1 MLVTAFVAPGTA
13 RAEISYA
20 QELKSKAFQ
29 QLSEGIETYK
39 KGDAKHA
46 IELLLQVTTRAL
58 NSFRAFYYLGLAYRA
73 DRQYTKAIEVLS
85 FALELDPTHL
95 QAHVDLGDAY
105 LKRGDTDEALVEY
118 HRALSVQQ
126 GYAPAWDGLGRTAEA
141 VGDDEKAVEHFKK
154 SIDLNPGFPDAS
166 LNLGDLYLRRDRLR
180 DAVELFLK
188 AIAVRPDFA
197 AAYNRLGV
205 AYSRQRLANEAIA
218 ALRKAAE
225 LEKGNPW
232 HPFTIGQIEM
242 DLGDLSQATRDFD
255 AALALDANYLE
266 AYAAKAKLL
275 RRLGDF
281 QTAVSLLDEA
291 LQHPSEDEKL
301 KREIAEQRDA
311 MKAEGEAHRDLTAK
325 ASAGTATP
333 DELRKLAELQAS
345 MGDFAGA
352 AATFSPV
359 TPEADGAAAPD
370 LFRLGYYSLRAGSY
384 EKAEAAF
391 AKLRE
396 ARPSSVSTLLNLA
409 LSLQGQGKSASAM
422 LVLEE
427 AKRLAPDDVPVLLA
441 LGNSQIQAGLFE
453 EAAATFSAALE
464 KSADFP
470 GRARVETILKSLA
483 TRVPGRP
490 SPEAKSASP
499 PAPSGG
505 GRP

>member
-1 MLVTAFVAPGTA
+1 MATALVVALLAPSTP

-29 QLSEGIETYK
+29 QLSEGIETYR
-39 KGDAKHA
+39 KGDAKRA
-46 IELLLQVTTRAL
+46 IDILLQVTTRAL
-58 NSFRAFYYLGLAYRA
+58 NSFRAFYYLGLSYKA
-73 DRQYTKAIEVLS
+73 DRQYTKAIDILS
-85 FALELDPTHL
+85 FAIELDPTHL
-95 QAHVDLGDAY
+95 QAHVDLGEAY

-118 HRALSVQQ
+118 HRALSIQQ
-126 GYAPAWDGLGRTAEA
+126 GYAPAWDGLGRVAEA
-141 VGDDEKAVEHFKK
+141 VGDDEKAVEDFKK
-154 SIDLNPGFPDAS
+154 AIELNPGFPDAS
-166 LNLGDLYLRRDRLR
+166 LNLGDLYLRKDRLR
-180 DAVELFLK
+180 DAADLFLK

-255 AALALDANYLE
+255 AAIALDANYLE
-266 AYAAKAKLL
+266 AYAAKARLL

-291 LQHPSEDEKL
+291 LQRPSEDEKL
-301 KREIAEQRDA
+301 KRDIAELRDQ
-311 MKAEGEAHRDLTAK
+311 MTAEGQAHRDLTAK
-325 ASAGTATP
+325 ASSGTATP
-333 DELRKLAELQAS
+333 DDLRKLAGLQAS
-345 MGDFAGA
+345 MGDFVGA
-352 AATFSPV
+352 AATFAPV
-359 TPEADGAAAPD
+359 APEADGAQTPASD
-370 LFRLGYYSLRAGSY
+370 LFKLGYYSLRAGSY

-396 ARPSSVSTLLNLA
+396 ARPSSIPTLLNLA

-427 AKRLAPDDVPVLLA
+427 AKRLAPDDVKVLLA
-441 LGNSQIQAGLFE
+441 LGNAQVQSGLFE
-453 EAAATFSAALE
+453 EASASFRLALE
-464 KSADFP
+464 KAGDFP

-483 TRVPGRP
+483 ARAPGLP
-490 SPEAKSASP
+490 S
-499 PAPSGG
+499 PSGG
-505 GRP
+505 IR